1 MACNSTVVCPT
12 NKYLLPS
19 CSSRDSAS
27 DEIVFITQSL
37 KMAARACQTA
47 SNFRGAAT
55 LFYKDG
61 IAGVIHPK
69 VKLYIYRMIAYSMS
83 YHVM

>member
-1 MACNSTVVCPT
+1 MACNSAVAGPT
-12 NKYLLPS
+12 NECLLPS

-37 KMAARACQTA
+37 KMAAGVCQTA
-47 SNFRGAAT
+47 NNFRRAAT
-55 LFYKDG
+55 LFYKDS

-69 VKLYIYRMIAYSMS
+69 VKLYI
-83 YHVM
+83 

>member
-1 MACNSTVVCPT
+1 MACNSAVVHPT
-12 NKYLLPS
+12 DKCLRPS
-19 CSSRDSAS
+19 CSSCDSAS

-37 KMAARACQTA
+37 KMAATACQTA
-47 SNFRGAAT
+47 NNFRRAAT

-69 VKLYIYRMIAYSMS
+69 VKLYI
-83 YHVM
+83 

>member
-1 MACNSTVVCPT
+1 MACNLAIVGPT
-12 NKYLLPS
+12 NKCLPPS
-19 CSSRDSAS
+19 CSSCDSAS

-37 KMAARACQTA
+37 KMAARVCQTA
-47 SNFRGAAT
+47 NNFRQAVT

-69 VKLYIYRMIAYSMS
+69 VKLYI
-83 YHVM
+83 